1 MPGYAISADNK
12 GSIDKR
18 YFCLQC
24 NGIFRDPVQ
33 TDCGHVYCKSCIRDL
48 KRDDG
53 TFICLV
59 DKSPFAADQVFPDN
73 FMKREALSLIVS
85 CPNCNNGCVWKGEV
99 RNVEKHLSSC
109 PYKEERCTNKGCS
122 EWVRR
127 VDFQQHVER
136 KCPYRPQP
144 CPSCGESI
152 TAAFLKSHQE
162 QDCKMH
168 PVQCGLC
175 RKEGILRGEME
186 KHVSP
191 VDGDCEE
198 VERSCSFEQIG
209 CEKATKKMKYSEA
222 KKHNQ
227 ICSVFHLN
235 LLLNFVL
242 RLEKH
247 VKHIVGASGAWV
259 GSGADDWTRGTER
272 LVSEAISKI
281 DTAVRETTDLRHKLV
296 EQGQRLAL
304 LEGRVRTAKDI
315 PMASNSAMLLP
326 QNLPGDISRRLTNA
340 ENGSGNIE
348 FLMGETVREI
358 NNVKQEI
365 SSLRGQV
372 DESVNSVRRLERR
385 IESIEHNL
393 ALRNVTVQDIEE
405 HVRQEQFSTYDGI
418 LLWKVTEV
426 ARRTEEARSG
436 QQSSI
441 YSPCFYTSRHG
452 YKMCARLYLNGDGMG
467 KGTHLSL
474 FFVLMR
480 GEFDALLRW
489 PFRQKVTM
497 MLMDQDNVE
506 HVIDAFRPDPR
517 STSFQRPRRQSNIA
531 SGCPNFCSLSD
542 LNSHAYLRDD
552 TMFIK
557 IVVDT
562 TDI

>member
-1 MPGYAISADNK
+1 MPGYAISAENK

-24 NGIFRDPVQ
+24 NNIFRDPVQ

-53 TFICLV
+53 MFICLV

-73 FMKREALSLIVS
+73 FMKREALSLVVE
-85 CPNCNNGCVWKGEV
+85 CPNYNNGCVWKGEV
-99 RNVEKHLSSC
+99 RNVEKHLLSC

-127 VDFQQHVER
+127 VDFQQHIER
-136 KCPYRPQP
+136 ECPYRPQT

-162 QDCKMH
+162 QDCKMQ
-168 PVQCGLC
+168 PVQCRLC
-175 RKEGILRGEME
+175 RKQGILRGEME

-259 GSGADDWTRGTER
+259 GSGADDWMRGSER

-281 DTAVRETTDLRHKLV
+281 DTAVKETTDLRQKLA

-304 LEGRVRTAKDI
+304 LEGRVGTAKDI
-315 PMASNSAMLLP
+315 PMVSNSAMLLP

-348 FLMGETVREI
+348 FLMDETVQEI

-436 QQSSI
+436 RQSSI

-542 LNSHAYLRDD
+542 LNSHAYVRDD

-557 IVVDT
+557 IIVDT